1 MMANRYEDGNYE
13 ERAQELDSGFMNRL
27 YDRVS
32 KQTEPVAQPPE
43 EENKLLEAVQHVV
56 TMYTAELRRQG
67 REQDTAERS
76 RNQMIA
82 EMIVSLPYREAIA
95 MGEGIAAK
103 LKQGSGSESWELSAE
118 ILTRAIQAWADGDK

>member
-1 MMANRYEDGNYE
+1 MNRYEDEGQ
-13 ERAQELDSGFMNRL
+13 QELDSGFVNRL

-32 KQTEPVAQPPE
+32 KQTEPETQPPE
-43 EENKLLEAVQHVV
+43 EEEDRLREAVTHVV
-56 TMYTAELRRQG
+56 TLYTAELKKQG
-67 REQDTAERS
+67 MEQSLPVMDRS

-103 LKQGSGSESWELSAE
+103 LGQGEISAE